1 MAVIIAIITM
11 SLVGWAMLAA
21 YDEWDKW
28 HR

>member
-11 SLVGWAMLAA
+11 VAVGWAMLAA
-21 YDEWDKW
+21 YDEWDRR